1 MTHGTIVGAI
11 AVSLITRDLDAVYVI
26 AAHAIGGKFLLF
38 LRLYL
43 SLPTHATEETLLLL

>member
-11 AVSLITRDLDAVYVI
+11 AVSLITRDLGAVYVI
-26 AAHAIGGKFLLF
+26 AARAIEGKFLLF

-43 SLPTHATEETLLLL
+43 LLPTHAIEEKLLLI